1 MMYKIYLVI
10 LRMPNS
16 KETEIVYSL
25 SGYTTTGRHLIE
37 LRDSFWCFLA
47 ASVLTLKEFDERELD
62 LLGTTAITS
71 FNNII
76 ASGCQIADLLVK
88 DNVNV
93 YNKQLIAIFAS
104 ITGAFG
110 DFAITSAR
118 KKIIV
123 TVEIGSCALH
133 RSLKEIDGRPSLDCS
148 TLCVYPSM
156 IRTLLNTYNDKV
168 LKLAKID
175 GNRIIV
181 KGNYCTFCYEL

>member
-1 MMYKIYLVI
+1 MYKIYPPTS
-10 LRMPNS
+10 RMSNF
-16 KETEIVYSL
+16 KETEMVYSL
-25 SGYTTTGRHLIE
+25 SGHATTGSHLIG
-37 LRDSFWCFLA
+37 LRDSFWRFLA
-47 ASVLTLKEFDERELD
+47 ASILTLKEFDENELD

-71 FNNII
+71 FNNSIT
-76 ASGCQIADLLVK
+76 SGCHIADLLVK

-110 DFAITSAR
+110 DFAITSTQ

-123 TVEIGSCALH
+123 TVEVGSCALH
-133 RSLKEIDGRPSLDCS
+133 KSLKDIDGEPLLDCS

-156 IRTLLNTYNDKV
+156 IRTLLNAYNDKV